1 MTVFAV
7 AVGGAFGAVARYGV
21 SIWMMQQFGGG
32 FPWGTLAVNLVG
44 CFLLGLLD
52 GFVVSGQLVSAEA
65 RLLLGTGFLGALTTF
80 STFSVETIRAFEVG
94 QVARCR
100 RVPGRELDWRPRA
113 GRAWSYIGHENG
125 GRRLMR

>member
-1 MTVFAV
+1 MTVLAV

-94 QVARCR
+94 QWLVAGGYLA
-100 RVPGRELDWRPRA
+100 VSL
-113 GRAWSYIGHENG
+113 IGGLALAALGVTLATKMAVG
-125 GRRLMR
+125 G